1 MATGLFSGSNAR
13 KRVLETPLEDQISEI
28 RDDIAS
34 LAKLLSQIGTETAK
48 DARAR
53 ASDAS
58 RDVRSRAHDV
68 RDTAEA
74 GLHDLIANGEQLFA
88 ELRDRY
94 ASTEKQVRHTVREH
108 PVATLGAAAALGLL
122 VAALIR
128 R

>member
-1 MATGLFSGSNAR
+1 MANGLFSGSSAR
-13 KRVLETPLEDQISEI
+13 KRVLETPLEDQINEI
-28 RDDIAS
+28 RDEIAS
-34 LAKLLSQIGTETAK
+34 LAKLLSQVGVDTAR
-48 DARAR
+48 DAQAR

-58 RDVRSRAHDV
+58 RNVRSRAHEA

-74 GLHDLIANGEQLFA
+74 GLNDIIANGELLFA

-108 PVATLGAAAALGLL
+108 PIATLGAAAALGLL